1 MCEYGSIS
9 ILKSR
14 DILNK
19 KPRFSNLS
27 SCRLYNS
34 IKDSQLNPHPS
45 GIPGKKRPFFHDSCI
60 LFHIMLP
67 PYKVIS

>member
-19 KPRFSNLS
+19 RSRFSKLS
-27 SCRLYNS
+27 SCRRLYYS

-45 GIPGKKRPFFHDSCI
+45 GIPGKKRPLLKEASPFS
-60 LFHIMLP
+60 
-67 PYKVIS
+67 